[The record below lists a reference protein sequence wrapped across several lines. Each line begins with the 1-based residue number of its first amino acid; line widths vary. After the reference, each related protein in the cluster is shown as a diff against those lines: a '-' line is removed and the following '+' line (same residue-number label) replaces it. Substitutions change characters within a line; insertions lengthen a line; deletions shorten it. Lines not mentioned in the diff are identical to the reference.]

1 MTRIVNIRATGR
13 YDVFVGRPSK
23 WGNPFL
29 ISDRT
34 TREQAIEKYETYIR
48 RRPDLLDDLP
58 ELVGKVLECYCA
70 PLPCHAEVLVKLLKE
85 RGLE

>member
-1 MTRIVNIRATGR
+1 MTRIVNVRATDG

-23 WGNPFL
+23 WGNPFP

-34 TREQAIEKYETYIR
+34 TREQAIEMYETYIR
-48 RRPDLLDDLP
+48 RCPNLLGDLP
-58 ELVGKVLECYCA
+58 ELVGKVMGCYCA

>member
-1 MTRIVNIRATGR
+1 MTRIVNVRVTDR

-23 WGNPFL
+23 WGNPFP
-29 ISDRT
+29 ISHCT
-34 TREQAIEKYETYIR
+34 TREQAIKMYETYIR

-58 ELVGKVLECYCA
+58 ELAGKVLGCCCA
-70 PLPCHAEVLVKLLKE
+70 PLPCHADVLVKLLRE